1 MCISVRKKSTK
12 EKNNNRVLLDTKKKK
27 KEFIVRL
34 WLELKQLTVFVARGI
49 KGQSFSLFTSTIFS
63 QLSLPRML
71 AALFHLYCLV
81 SAWLAKNT
89 GSFVSCSLCPLLS
102 LPKMTLCD
110 QQAIKIQVLM
120 NSSQVFHF
128 FCRGFDMFARYFHI
142 LSRGFGGNVWPF
154 IACLHFKNFFLLKWR
169 LAHAQ

>member
-89 GSFVSCSLCPLLS
+89 GSFVSPVPSCLSSACQECWQLCVTFTIFPQFS
-102 LPKMTLCD
+102 LPRTL
-110 QQAIKIQVLM
+110 AA
-120 NSSQVFHF
+120 F
-128 FCRGFDMFARYFHI
+128 FFSHLPSRLTSACWEHWQLCFLFSLSFA
-142 LSRGFGGNVWPF
+142 
-154 IACLHFKNFFLLKWR
+154 FF
-169 LAHAQ
+169 A